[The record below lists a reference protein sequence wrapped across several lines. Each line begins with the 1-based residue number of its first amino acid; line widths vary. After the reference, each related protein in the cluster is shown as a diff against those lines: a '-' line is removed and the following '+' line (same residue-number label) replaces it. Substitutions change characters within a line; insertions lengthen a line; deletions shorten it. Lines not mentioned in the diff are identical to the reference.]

1 MNPEQALDWQ
11 IGRYRQMS
19 GDTIEWI
26 WIGTHN
32 EFDNL
37 FL

>member
-1 MNPEQALDWQ
+1 MNKIAPSNV
-11 IGRYRQMS
+11 RF

-37 FL
+37 IFVKP